1 MNKVFSS
8 SLFAGRVNIVT
19 GGGTG
24 IGFGIA
30 KGLLQS
36 GSHVVIA
43 SRSKEKIKN
52 AAKELQ
58 QYSENG
64 AEVLGL
70 SCDIRNRENCGE
82 MVEKTIK
89 HFGRL
94 GDILARSSVSPF
106 FSSSCSSLF
115 FFNSCG

>member
-1 MNKVFSS
+1 MSFFKFRMNKVFSP

-43 SRSKEKIKN
+43 SRSKEKIEN

-82 MVEKTIK
+82 MIEKTIK

-94 GDILARSSVSPF
+94 GQIF
-106 FSSSCSSLF
+106 
-115 FFNSCG
+115 